1 MNATL
6 TSPELTRADRCDRCS
21 AAARVRAKLPSGAE
35 LLFCQHH
42 ANEHEAKLVEL
53 SAVLEISDRPAG
65 VLRHDSRPAVLARSS
80 FVRNPE
86 PVMSE
91 PAVKPSRRHLWRIT
105 KRALSKSWDDSIF
118 SESAQAA
125 FWSALSLPPL
135 LLGMLGS
142 LAYVAP
148 LFGPDVMSDIEQRL
162 VSMSNKVFSPSVV
175 HEIIE
180 PTIADIDR
188 GARGEVVSLGFL
200 ISLWAG
206 SSAISA
212 FVDSVVEAHD
222 QTPLRHPVR
231 QRLFALGLYMVMLL
245 FVIVTAPLMVRGPRK
260 LAQFIPDGLQDVLAY
275 GYYPALL
282 TALIVAVVVLYRVAL
297 PEPLPTHRLIIGG
310 ALASVAFVIATLGLR
325 VYLRYITGTGYTYG
339 ALATPIAFLLFAF
352 FAGFSIMLGAE
363 FNAAI
368 QEEWP
373 APRTHA
379 HRLRRWLVRRA
390 KEVVDDAPTSPPTAG
405 ADRVSSS

>member
-1 MNATL
+1 M
-6 TSPELTRADRCDRCS
+6 SDP
-21 AAARVRAKLPSGAE
+21 AA
-35 LLFCQHH
+35 
-42 ANEHEAKLVEL
+42 
-53 SAVLEISDRPAG
+53 
-65 VLRHDSRPAVLARSS
+65 
-80 FVRNPE
+80 
-86 PVMSE
+86 
-91 PAVKPSRRHLWRIT
+91 KPSRHQIWRIT
-105 KRALSKSWDDSIF
+105 KRALAKSWDDSIF

-148 LFGPDVMSDIEQRL
+148 LFGPDVMPDIAQRL
-162 VSMSNKVFSPSVV
+162 VSMSNKVFSQSVV

-180 PTIADIDR
+180 PTVADISR
-188 GARGEVVSLGFL
+188 GARGEVVSLGFV

-206 SSAISA
+206 SSAVSA

-231 QRLFALGLYMVMLL
+231 QRLFALLLYVVSLLVVVVM
-245 FVIVTAPLMVRGPRK
+245 APLVVRGPRK
-260 LAQFIPDGLQDVLAY
+260 LVQLIPDGLQDVLAY

-282 TALIVAVVVLYRVAL
+282 IGLIVVVVVLYRVAL
-297 PEPLPTHRLIIGG
+297 PEPLPTHRLILGG
-310 ALASVAFVIATLGLR
+310 TLASVAFVIATLGLR
-325 VYLRYITGTGYTYG
+325 IYLRYITGTGYTYG

-352 FAGFSIMLGAE
+352 FGGFSIMLGAE

-379 HRLRRWLVRRA
+379 HRMRRWLVKRA
-390 KEVVDDAPTSPPTAG
+390 KEVVEDDPAAEPAEAG
-405 ADRVSSS
+405 VSSS

>member
-1 MNATL
+1 
-6 TSPELTRADRCDRCS
+6 
-21 AAARVRAKLPSGAE
+21 
-35 LLFCQHH
+35 
-42 ANEHEAKLVEL
+42 
-53 SAVLEISDRPAG
+53 
-65 VLRHDSRPAVLARSS
+65 
-80 FVRNPE
+80 
-86 PVMSE
+86 
-91 PAVKPSRRHLWRIT
+91 VKPSRHHIWRIS

-148 LFGPDVMSDIEQRL
+148 LFGPDTMSAIEQRL
-162 VSMSNKVFSPSVV
+162 VSMSNKVFSPSIV

-231 QRLFALGLYMVMLL
+231 QRLFALLLYVVMLL
-245 FVIVTAPLMVRGPRK
+245 FLIVSAPLMVRGPRK
-260 LAQFIPDGLQDVLAY
+260 LAEFIPDGLQDVLAY

-282 TALIVAVVVLYRVAL
+282 TGLIITVVILYRVAL
-297 PEPLPTHRLIIGG
+297 PEPLPSHRLIFGA
-310 ALASVAFVIATLGLR
+310 ALASVAFVVAIVGLR
-325 VYLRYITGTGYTYG
+325 IYLKYITGTGYTYG

-352 FAGFSIMLGAE
+352 FAGFAIMLGAE

-379 HRLRRWLVRRA
+379 HRLRRWLIARTKSEGA
-390 KEVVDDAPTSPPTAG
+390 DDTDG
-405 ADRVSSS
+405 AADEPVNPDRVSSS